1 MLPSSDVCADT
12 SPNRAAEIP
21 PAGRRRHPARRAAS
35 ALVGTDIR
43 KGVASVIDQAL
54 VSGTSFGTCVIIGR
68 TCTREE
74 LGVYALGLSVVLF
87 IRGVQGELVCSPY
100 MVFGN
105 RRDGQALAAYTGST
119 LVHYLIVT
127 ALSTMAF
134 FAAAILSPLGLTSAP
149 LGATAWVLMG
159 AMPFMLLREYIRQV
173 SFCHLRLRAVLAVDS
188 CIAVIQLGALLLLGR
203 WEALSAGVAY
213 AVMGAACALAC
224 LAWFA
229 ARVQPLHVVPAQFR
243 ADWLH
248 NWGFSKWTLAG
259 LLIGSTT
266 PFLMPW
272 VVAFA
277 HGEAATGMFAA
288 CNTLV
293 NCAAMYVTGMTNV
306 LTPRAA
312 RAYARGGV
320 TALRQVLKQTAIL
333 FAVTLGAFCV
343 LIFLSGDLP
352 TRMIYGSRYTG
363 TGPVLALLAM
373 ALFCNSLGITAGN
386 GLWAVGRPAASFPAD
401 VCTLAVT
408 LMVLLFAVGPLG
420 IVGAAL
426 ALLAGAVSGAA
437 VRTAT
442 LWRLLASLNA
452 QSDLKR
458 T

>member
-1 MLPSSDVCADT
+1 
-12 SPNRAAEIP
+12 
-21 PAGRRRHPARRAAS
+21 
-35 ALVGTDIR
+35 
-43 KGVASVIDQAL
+43 
-54 VSGTSFGTCVIIGR
+54 
-68 TCTREE
+68 
-74 LGVYALGLSVVLF
+74 
-87 IRGVQGELVCSPY
+87 
-100 MVFGN
+100 
-105 RRDGQALAAYTGST
+105 
-119 LVHYLIVT
+119 
-127 ALSTMAF
+127 
-134 FAAAILSPLGLTSAP
+134 
-149 LGATAWVLMG
+149 
-159 AMPFMLLREYIRQV
+159 
-173 SFCHLRLRAVLAVDS
+173 
-188 CIAVIQLGALLLLGR
+188 
-203 WEALSAGVAY
+203 
-213 AVMGAACALAC
+213 
-224 LAWFA
+224 
-229 ARVQPLHVVPAQFR
+229 VQPLHVVPAQLR

-248 NWGFSKWTLAG
+248 NWSFSKWTLAG

-272 VVAFA
+272 VVALA

-320 TALRQVLKQTAIL
+320 VALGRVLKQTAIL

-343 LIFLSGDLP
+343 LIFLCGDLP
-352 TRMIYGSRYTG
+352 TRMVYGSRYAG

-386 GLWAVGRPAASFPAD
+386 GLWAVGRPAASFGAD

-420 IVGAAL
+420 VVGAAL

-437 VRTAT
+437 VRAAT